1 MKRIRLVFSLILV
14 LGGVSLSARGYCRSS
29 QLCRVGLDYIEAF
42 KVSNSGNMLAEF
54 LKSHSDTLK
63 IRAFLAVATTKFK
76 TAQII
81 KALERNQHSSDATI
95 KAYASL
101 VLALVRGEL
110 TQAKLQKYLNSPILQ
125 IRVAAVRIIGR
136 SGRKELLDWLRQVF
150 RSERDDLVKA
160 EIVGV
165 WGGNRYEEAEGEIIG
180 ALSSS
185 SWLLRNAAVMALGN
199 MGGSHIR
206 DILREA
212 LEREKKDIVR
222 ANIKILLSEAGI
234 FVKADEEELNSS
246 NPQLQGSSLV
256 ALANL
261 DQRQVLEKTKDILLD
276 NNAPETLRY
285 YAAMALVIFRDK
297 INASL
302 GKAYINS
309 NYLRAEFRKGGI
321 DVEDILAKN
330 LLSEREAVRKRV
342 FRLLLTYSPRLI
354 YFLMGLEDK
363 SPLVV
368 AQVLAVDMDG
378 FVRRR
383 WQEPQALREKIVAT
397 INRRCLGK

>member
-1 MKRIRLVFSLILV
+1 MKRIGLVFSLILV

-29 QLCRVGLDYIEAF
+29 QLRRVGLDYIEAF
-42 KVSNSGNMLAEF
+42 KVSNTGNILAEF
-54 LKSHSDTLK
+54 LESHSDTLK

-81 KALERNQHSSDATI
+81 RALERNQHSSDAII
-95 KAYASL
+95 KAYANL

-136 SGRKELLDWLRQVF
+136 SNRKELLDWLRQVF
-150 RSERDDLVKA
+150 RSERNDLVKA
-160 EIVGV
+160 EIVRA
-165 WGGNRYEEAEGEIIG
+165 WYRNRYKEAEEEIIG

-199 MGGSHIR
+199 MGGSHI

-212 LEREKKDIVR
+212 LERERKDIVR

-246 NPQLQGSSLV
+246 NSQLKGSSLV

-285 YAAMALVIFRDK
+285 YAAVALAIFRDK

-302 GKAYINS
+302 DKVYVNS
-309 NYLRAEFRKGGI
+309 GYLRAEFRKGGI
-321 DVEDILAKN
+321 DIEDILAKN
-330 LLSEREAVRKRV
+330 LLSEHEAVRKRA

-383 WQEPQALREKIVAT
+383 WQEPQALREKIIAT
-397 INRRCLGK
+397 INRRCLGR

>member
-1 MKRIRLVFSLILV
+1 MKRIGLVFSLILV

-29 QLCRVGLDYIEAF
+29 QLRRVGLDYIEAF
-42 KVSNSGNMLAEF
+42 KVSNTGNILAEF
-54 LKSHSDTLK
+54 LESHSDTLK

-81 KALERNQHSSDATI
+81 RALERNQHSSDAII
-95 KAYASL
+95 KAYANL

-136 SGRKELLDWLRQVF
+136 SNRKELLDWLRQVF
-150 RSERDDLVKA
+150 RSERNDLVKA
-160 EIVGV
+160 EIVRA
-165 WGGNRYEEAEGEIIG
+165 WNRNRYKEAEEEIIG

-199 MGGSHIR
+199 MGGSHI

-212 LEREKKDIVR
+212 LERERKDIVR

-246 NPQLQGSSLV
+246 NSQLKGSSLV

-285 YAAMALVIFRDK
+285 YAAVALAIFKDK
-297 INASL
+297 IDASL

-309 NYLRAEFRKGGI
+309 NYLRAEFRREGI

-354 YFLMGLEDK
+354 YFLMGLRDE
-363 SPLVV
+363 SSLVA
-368 AQVLAVDMDG
+368 AQVLAVDMDR

>member
-1 MKRIRLVFSLILV
+1 MKRIGLVFSLILV
-14 LGGVSLSARGYCRSS
+14 LGGVSLSARGYCRSF
-29 QLCRVGLDYIEAF
+29 QLRRVGLDYIEAF
-42 KVSNSGNMLAEF
+42 KVSNTGNILAEF
-54 LKSHSDTLK
+54 LESHSDTLK

-81 KALERNQHSSDATI
+81 RALERNQHSSDAII
-95 KAYASL
+95 KAYANL

-136 SGRKELLDWLRQVF
+136 SNRKELLDWLRQVF
-150 RSERDDLVKA
+150 RSERNDLVKA
-160 EIVGV
+160 EIVRA
-165 WGGNRYEEAEGEIIG
+165 WNRNRYKEAEEEIIG

-199 MGGSHIR
+199 MGGSHI

-212 LEREKKDIVR
+212 LERERKDIVR

-246 NPQLQGSSLV
+246 NSQLKGSSLV

-285 YAAMALVIFRDK
+285 YAAVALAIFKDK
-297 INASL
+297 IDASL

-309 NYLRAEFRKGGI
+309 NYLRAEFRREGI

-354 YFLMGLEDK
+354 YFLMGLRDE
-363 SPLVV
+363 SSLVA
-368 AQVLAVDMDG
+368 AQVLAVDMDR

>member
-1 MKRIRLVFSLILV
+1 MKRIGLVFSLILV

-29 QLCRVGLDYIEAF
+29 QLRRVGLDYIEAF
-42 KVSNSGNMLAEF
+42 KVSNTGNILAEF
-54 LKSHSDTLK
+54 LESHSDTLK

-81 KALERNQHSSDATI
+81 RALERNQHSSDAII
-95 KAYASL
+95 KAYANL

-136 SGRKELLDWLRQVF
+136 SNRKEFLDWLRQVF
-150 RSERDDLVKA
+150 RSERNDLVKA
-160 EIVGV
+160 EIVEA
-165 WGGNRYEEAEGEIIG
+165 WNRNRYKEAEEEMIG

-199 MGGSHIR
+199 MGGSHI

-212 LEREKKDIVR
+212 LERERKDIVR

-246 NPQLQGSSLV
+246 NSQLQGSSLV

-261 DQRQVLEKTKDILLD
+261 DQRQVLERTKDILLD

-285 YAAMALVIFRDK
+285 YAAVALAIFRDK
-297 INASL
+297 ISASL
-302 GKAYINS
+302 DRVYVNS
-309 NYLRAEFRKGGI
+309 GYLRAEFRKRGI
-321 DVEDILAKN
+321 DVEDILAEN
-330 LLSEREAVRKRV
+330 LLSEHEAVRKRA

-354 YFLMGLEDK
+354 YFLMGLGDK

-383 WQEPQALREKIVAT
+383 WQEPQALREKIIAT
-397 INRRCLGK
+397 INRRCLGR

>member
-1 MKRIRLVFSLILV
+1 MKRIGLVFSLILV

-29 QLCRVGLDYIEAF
+29 QLRRVGLDYIEAF
-42 KVSNSGNMLAEF
+42 KVSNTGNILAEF
-54 LKSHSDTLK
+54 LESHSDTLK

-81 KALERNQHSSDATI
+81 RALERNQHSSDAII
-95 KAYASL
+95 KAYANL

-136 SGRKELLDWLRQVF
+136 SNRKEFLDWLRQVF
-150 RSERDDLVKA
+150 RSERNDLVKA
-160 EIVGV
+160 EIVRA
-165 WGGNRYEEAEGEIIG
+165 WNRNRYKEAEEEIIG

-199 MGGSHIR
+199 MGGSHI

-212 LEREKKDIVR
+212 LERERKDIVR

-246 NPQLQGSSLV
+246 NSQLKGSSLV

-285 YAAMALVIFRDK
+285 YAAVALAIFKDK
-297 INASL
+297 IDASL

-309 NYLRAEFRKGGI
+309 NYLRAEFRREGI

-354 YFLMGLEDK
+354 YFLMGLRDE
-363 SPLVV
+363 SSLVA
-368 AQVLAVDMDG
+368 AQVLAVDMDR

>member
-1 MKRIRLVFSLILV
+1 MKRIGLVFSLILV

-29 QLCRVGLDYIEAF
+29 QLRRVGLDYIEAF
-42 KVSNSGNMLAEF
+42 KVSNTGNILAEF
-54 LKSHSDTLK
+54 LESHSDTLK

-81 KALERNQHSSDATI
+81 RALERNQHSSDAII
-95 KAYASL
+95 KAYANL

-136 SGRKELLDWLRQVF
+136 SNRKELLDWLRQVF
-150 RSERDDLVKA
+150 RSERNDLVKA
-160 EIVGV
+160 EIVEA
-165 WGGNRYEEAEGEIIG
+165 WNRNRYKEAEEEIIG

-199 MGGSHIR
+199 MGGSHI

-212 LEREKKDIVR
+212 LERERKDIVR

-246 NPQLQGSSLV
+246 NSQLKGSSLV

-285 YAAMALVIFRDK
+285 YAAVALAIFKDK
-297 INASL
+297 IDASL

-309 NYLRAEFRKGGI
+309 NYLRAEFRREGI

-354 YFLMGLEDK
+354 YFLMGLRDE
-363 SPLVV
+363 SSLVA
-368 AQVLAVDMDG
+368 AQVLAVDMDR

>member
-1 MKRIRLVFSLILV
+1 MKRIGLVFSLILV

-29 QLCRVGLDYIEAF
+29 QLRRVGLDYIEAF
-42 KVSNSGNMLAEF
+42 KVSNTGNILAEF
-54 LKSHSDTLK
+54 LESHSDTLK

-81 KALERNQHSSDATI
+81 RALERNQHSSDAII
-95 KAYASL
+95 KAYANL

-136 SGRKELLDWLRQVF
+136 SNRKEFLDWLRQVF
-150 RSERDDLVKA
+150 RSERNDLVKA
-160 EIVGV
+160 EIVEA
-165 WGGNRYEEAEGEIIG
+165 WNRNRYKEAEEEMIG

-199 MGGSHIR
+199 MGGSHI

-212 LEREKKDIVR
+212 LERERKDIVR

-246 NPQLQGSSLV
+246 NSQLKGSSLV

-285 YAAMALVIFRDK
+285 YAAVALAIFKDK
-297 INASL
+297 IDASL

-309 NYLRAEFRKGGI
+309 NYLRAEFRREGI

-354 YFLMGLEDK
+354 YFLMGLRDE
-363 SPLVV
+363 SSLVA
-368 AQVLAVDMDG
+368 AQVLAVDMDR

>member
-1 MKRIRLVFSLILV
+1 
-14 LGGVSLSARGYCRSS
+14 
-29 QLCRVGLDYIEAF
+29 
-42 KVSNSGNMLAEF
+42 
-54 LKSHSDTLK
+54 
-63 IRAFLAVATTKFK
+63 VATTKFK

-81 KALERNQHSSDATI
+81 RALERNQHSSDAII
-95 KAYASL
+95 KAYANL

-136 SGRKELLDWLRQVF
+136 SNRKEFLDWLRQVF
-150 RSERDDLVKA
+150 RSERNDLVKA
-160 EIVGV
+160 EIVEA
-165 WGGNRYEEAEGEIIG
+165 WNRNRYKEAEEEMIG

-199 MGGSHIR
+199 MGGSHI

-212 LEREKKDIVR
+212 LERERKDIVR

-246 NPQLQGSSLV
+246 NSQLKGSSLV

-285 YAAMALVIFRDK
+285 YAAVALAIFKDK
-297 INASL
+297 IDASL

-309 NYLRAEFRKGGI
+309 NYLRAEFRREGI

-354 YFLMGLEDK
+354 YFLMGLRDE
-363 SPLVV
+363 SSLVA
-368 AQVLAVDMDG
+368 AQVLAVDMDR